1 LVKVNVELIEAK
13 NKIDVVKVEGDA
25 AAKVLKSNIDSA
37 NIIIKE
43 VKANCQQLVKEYI
56 DLKLKSSRLMAD
68 TNTRALLES
77 STSLQQVDAKFDELL
92 DVARVSAL
100 HSNEVTE
107 VIISKSMDSKTKQ
120 LSDTMGSVFESM
132 GYKIN

>member
-1 LVKVNVELIEAK
+1 
-13 NKIDVVKVEGDA
+13 
-25 AAKVLKSNIDSA
+25 
-37 NIIIKE
+37 
-43 VKANCQQLVKEYI
+43 
-56 DLKLKSSRLMAD
+56 MAD